1 MVVMVVVV
9 IKVVVVSSSIAAGG
23 DEVRAVVS
31 TPGEMG
37 VVSGGWPAPGTAC
50 VGFVVVPFVVHS
62 PGYTVQVQG
71 IQQYYSVVVM

>member
-9 IKVVVVSSSIAAGG
+9 IRVVVVSSSAAAGG

-37 VVSGGWPAPGTAC
+37 VDSGAWPAPGTAW
-50 VGFVVVPFVVHS
+50 VGFVVVPVGCCLQS
-62 PGYTVQVQG
+62 QVDRFR
-71 IQQYYSVVVM
+71 